1 MNYSNLF
8 RIAPTLA
15 LGVFFIL
22 SSSVFV
28 VDETE
33 QAIITRLGEYKRT
46 VDNPGIH
53 LKLPIL
59 EKVNVFEKR
68 ILTSGALPAEFL
80 TLDKKRLVADHV
92 TRWRILDPLLFYKT
106 VRDPVGAK
114 ARLDDIVVSEM
125 RRELAS
131 HDFSQIISTKRESI
145 MDTIAGYARK
155 QAKEF
160 GIDIVDVRIKRAD
173 LPQEVQASVFAR
185 MMAERQRI
193 AKRYRSE
200 GEEEAFKLRGET
212 DKSRTILMAKAY
224 EESQKLRG
232 EGDAVATKVYAD
244 SFGQD
249 ANFYTFV
256 RSLEAYEKSFKDK
269 STLLL
274 SPDSSFLKH
283 LRENYSAQ
291 K

>member
-1 MNYSNLF
+1 MKTSTLF
-8 RIAPTLA
+8 RLLPAAIVAII
-15 LGVFFIL
+15 IL
-22 SSSVFV
+22 FSSIIFV

-46 VDNPGIH
+46 IQKPGLN
-53 LKLPIL
+53 LKIPIL
-59 EKVNVFEKR
+59 EKANFFEKR
-68 ILTSGALPAEFL
+68 ILTSGALPAEYL

-92 TRWRILDPLLFYKT
+92 TRWKIVDPLLFYKT
-106 VRDPVGAK
+106 VRDLAGAK
-114 ARLDDIVVSEM
+114 ARLDDIVLSEM

-131 HDFSQIISTKRESI
+131 HDFSKIIASERENI
-145 MDTIAGYARK
+145 MATIASHARK

-173 LPQEVQASVFAR
+173 LPREVQESVFAR

-212 DKSRTILMAKAY
+212 DKNRTILMAKAY

-232 EGDAVATKVYAD
+232 DGDAVATKVYAEAY
-244 SFGQD
+244 GQD
-249 ANFYTFV
+249 AVFYNFF
-256 RSLEAYEKSFKDK
+256 RRLEAYEKGLNEK
-269 STLLL
+269 SIFLL
-274 SPDSSFLKH
+274 SPDSDIFKH
-283 LRENYSAQ
+283 LKESYNQ
-291 K
+291 KA

>member
-1 MNYSNLF
+1 MSTMSLIRF
-8 RIAPTLA
+8 MPTIAIS
-15 LGVFFIL
+15 VFLII
-22 SSSVFV
+22 SSSIYV

-46 VDNPGIH
+46 IQKPGINFKIP
-53 LKLPIL
+53 LL
-59 EKVNVFEKR
+59 ETVNLFEKR

-92 TRWRILDPLLFYKT
+92 TRWKIVDPLLFYKT
-106 VRDPVGAK
+106 VRDLVGAK
-114 ARLDDIVVSEM
+114 ARLDDIVLSEM

-131 HDFSQIISTKRESI
+131 HDFSQIISTKRENV
-145 MDTIAGYARK
+145 MDTIASYARK

-173 LPQEVQASVFAR
+173 LPQEVQDSVFAR

-232 EGDAVATKVYAD
+232 DG
-244 SFGQD
+244 
-249 ANFYTFV
+249 
-256 RSLEAYEKSFKDK
+256 
-269 STLLL
+269 
-274 SPDSSFLKH
+274 
-283 LRENYSAQ
+283 
-291 K
+291 

>member
-1 MNYSNLF
+1 MPT
-8 RIAPTLA
+8 IAIS
-15 LGVFFIL
+15 VFLII
-22 SSSVFV
+22 SSSLYV
-28 VDETE
+28 VDESE

-46 VDNPGIH
+46 IDSPGMNFKI
-53 LKLPIL
+53 PVL
-59 EKVNVFEKR
+59 EKVNLFEKR

-92 TRWRILDPLLFYKT
+92 TRWKIVDPLLFYKT
-106 VRDPVGAK
+106 VRDLAGAK
-114 ARLDDIVVSEM
+114 ARLDDIVLSEM

-131 HDFSQIISTKRESI
+131 HDFSQIISTERENV
-145 MDTIAGYARK
+145 MDTIASYARK

-173 LPQEVQASVFAR
+173 LPQEVQDSVFAR

-212 DKSRTILMAKAY
+212 DKKRTILMAKAY

-232 EGDAVATKVYAD
+232 DGDAAAAKVYAEA
-244 SFGQD
+244 FGQD
-249 ANFYTFV
+249 AAFYTFV
-256 RSLEAYEKSFKDK
+256 RSLEAYEKSFVDK
-269 STLLL
+269 STMLL

-283 LRENYSAQ
+283 LRESYSA
-291 K
+291 KN

>member
-1 MNYSNLF
+1 MNFSNVF
-8 RIAPTLA
+8 RIAPTVALA
-15 LGVFFIL
+15 AFFIF

-46 VDNPGIH
+46 VDSPGIN
-53 LKLPIL
+53 LKFPIL
-59 EKVNVFEKR
+59 EKVNKFEKR

-106 VRDPVGAK
+106 VRDLVGAR
-114 ARLDDIVVSEM
+114 ARLDDIVLSEM

-131 HDFSQIISTKRESI
+131 HNFGQIISTERENI

-212 DKSRTILMAKAY
+212 DKDRTILMAKAY

-249 ANFYTFV
+249 ATFYTFV

-269 STLLL
+269 STMLL
-274 SPDSSFLKH
+274 SPDSHFLKH
-283 LRENYSAQ
+283 LRETYSA
-291 K
+291 KM